1 VDSEEANGQNKPNMS
16 IEPPKPKKRY
26 DEAFKRSAVEH
37 WRSSGKKASVIAAE
51 LGVSVWNLRD
61 WKKRYGPPPGPA
73 QTFAQLEAENR
84 TLRQELLRVQQQRD
98 ILKKSLGILVE
109 PEPNAS
115 KP

>member
-1 VDSEEANGQNKPNMS
+1 MDSEEANGQNQLNMS
-16 IEPPKPKKRY
+16 TEPRKRY
-26 DEAFKRSAVEH
+26 DEAFKRATVAH
-37 WRSSGKKASVIAAE
+37 WLSSGKKANVIATE

-73 QTFAQLEAENR
+73 KTFGQLEAENR
-84 TLRQELLRVQQQRD
+84 TLRQELLRLQQQRD

-109 PEPNAS
+109 PEPNAF